1 MGLRLGRLAPWI
13 RQVALAPLVRFCE
26 PLLFAAASLWRK
38 LLFRTTFI
46 AVTGSIGKTTTKELL
61 ARMLSSRGRTFRTL
75 GNQNGGRLVLLNIL
89 RVRPWHRFAVLEI
102 GIAEPGSMR
111 RIACVVR
118 PDVAVILAVARTH
131 SQAFYDLDQY
141 AGEKAI
147 LLKFLRPG
155 GLAVLNH
162 DDPRVANMASG
173 VRDRVC
179 LTGSSPGCGL
189 WVDEVSSRWPDR
201 LSFRAHA
208 GEETCL
214 IRTQHLG
221 SHWVTAY
228 AASLAVAMHLGV
240 PLQRAAQ
247 AACTVPPYTARLEPV
262 TLPGGAVL
270 VRDDYSAS
278 IDTFEASLR
287 FMREARADRRIL
299 VLSDYSDSGE
309 HQRLRLK
316 SLLTGVSGWLDL
328 LVLAGVSHSR
338 AEKKLID
345 RLAAPGSIRTF
356 LDFDDA
362 TRFLKTELRQGDL
375 VLLKGRSTDHVSRL
389 FFALMGTV
397 QCRQSHCHKT
407 MLCDGCWEL
416 GFRPDPGIRIPS
428 VGARV

>member
-1 MGLRLGRLAPWI
+1 MGRLAPWF
-13 RQVALAPLVRFCE
+13 RQVALSPLVHFCE
-26 PLLFAAASLWRK
+26 PLLFVAATLWRK

-61 ARMLSSRGRTFRTL
+61 ACMLSSRGRTFRSL
-75 GNQNGGRLVLLNIL
+75 GNQNSFRLVPLNVL

-102 GIAEPGSMR
+102 GIAGPGFMHKAAR
-111 RIACVVR
+111 AVR

-131 SQAFYDLDQY
+131 SQGFQDLDQY
-141 AGEKAI
+141 AEEKAI

-162 DDPRVANMASG
+162 DDPRVANMAG
-173 VRDRVC
+173 RVHDRVC
-179 LTGSSPGCGL
+179 LTGSSPACGL
-189 WVDEVSSRWPDR
+189 WVDQVSSRWPDR
-201 LSFRAHA
+201 LSFRAHS
-208 GEETCL
+208 GGETCL
-214 IRTQHLG
+214 IQTQHLG

-228 AASLAVAMHLGV
+228 AASLAVAVQLGV

-247 AACTVPPYTARLEPV
+247 AASTVPPYTARLEPM

-278 IDTFEASLR
+278 IDTFEAAMR
-287 FMREARADRRIL
+287 FLREARADRRIL
-299 VLSDYSDSGE
+299 VLSDFSDSGE
-309 HQRLRLK
+309 HQRQRLK

-328 LVLAGVSHSR
+328 LVLTSAHHGR
-338 AEKKLID
+338 AEKKLIN

-356 LDFDDA
+356 LSFDDA
-362 TRFLKTELRQGDL
+362 TSFLKAELRQGDL

-389 FFALMGTV
+389 FFAQMGKV
-397 QCRQSHCHKT
+397 QCRKNPCDKT

-416 GFRPDPGIRIPS
+416 GFRPDPGIQIPS
-428 VGARV
+428 VGVRV